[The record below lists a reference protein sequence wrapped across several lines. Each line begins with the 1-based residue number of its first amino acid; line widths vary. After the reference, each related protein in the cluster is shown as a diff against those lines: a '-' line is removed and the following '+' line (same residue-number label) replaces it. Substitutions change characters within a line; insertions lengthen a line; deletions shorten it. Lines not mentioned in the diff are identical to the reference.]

1 MEQEVVTGMSKF
13 TALFTDCLGIFGTIL
28 DWSLDHPVVLIGA
41 VFSIIGM
48 IVYKIQRSIG

>member
-1 MEQEVVTGMSKF
+1 MQEEVVTGMSKLI
-13 TALFTDCLGIFGTIL
+13 ALFTDCLGLFGTIL

-48 IVYKIQRSIG
+48 IIYKIQRSIG